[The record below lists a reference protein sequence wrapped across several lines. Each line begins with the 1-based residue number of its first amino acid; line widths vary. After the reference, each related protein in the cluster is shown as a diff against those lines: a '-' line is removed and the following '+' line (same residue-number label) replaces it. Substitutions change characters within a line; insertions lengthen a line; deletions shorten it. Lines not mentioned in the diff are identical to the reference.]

1 VAVVTAP
8 VAFETETFV
17 GSPQTFSSPAAS
29 VPPSN
34 LWYYCTEPAGYY
46 PYTQTCN
53 RAWIPVTPP
62 ASEQPQ

>member
-1 VAVVTAP
+1 VTYE
-8 VAFETETFV
+8 VDTTTV
-17 GSPQTFSSPAAS
+17 YGSPQTFSSPTPAAS
-29 VPPSN
+29 APPTN

-62 ASEQPQ
+62 ASGSPQ